1 MFLEVIDPSTG
12 QQTWK
17 VADENYDLVQ
27 EIARSAFG
35 DMMHDT
41 ERNQKYERGLKSL
54 KAKGEEVHVIDIGT
68 GTGLLSMMA
77 ARAGA
82 GRVTALEMFKPMS
95 VCAEK
100 VFHQNGYEDC
110 IRLIASRSTDVIDE
124 VSDEDKGNVIVAEVF
139 DTELIGEGALRTFK
153 EAHQTLAKPGCRVI
167 PSAARIW
174 VAPVQS
180 DFLMRFHRPPSTSD
194 LKAAATCLNC
204 PGAAAVQD
212 IQLSEIPPE
221 KIRLL
226 AEPFIAFSFDF
237 EDGPSITYY
246 ETAFKTFEAQSSGTF
261 EALIMWWDLDMDGT
275 GRCMLTTA
283 PKWLEEEAHWR
294 DHWMQA
300 VYYLPESVPVHQG
313 QQIILQ
319 CSHDEFSFWF
329 AAQQSAE

>member
-1 MFLEVIDPSTG
+1 
-12 QQTWK
+12 
-17 VADENYDLVQ
+17 
-27 EIARSAFG
+27 
-35 DMMHDT
+35 MHDT
-41 ERNQKYERGLKSL
+41 ERNQKYEHGLKSVISEVPDAPNYFLAFKVEL

-82 GRVTALEMFKPMS
+82 ERVTALEMFKPMS

-153 EAHQTLAKPGCRVI
+153 EAHQTLAK
-167 PSAARIW
+167 
-174 VAPVQS
+174 
-180 DFLMRFHRPPSTSD
+180 
-194 LKAAATCLNC
+194 
-204 PGAAAVQD
+204 
-212 IQLSEIPPE
+212 
-221 KIRLL
+221 
-226 AEPFIAFSFDF
+226 
-237 EDGPSITYY
+237 DGPSITYY